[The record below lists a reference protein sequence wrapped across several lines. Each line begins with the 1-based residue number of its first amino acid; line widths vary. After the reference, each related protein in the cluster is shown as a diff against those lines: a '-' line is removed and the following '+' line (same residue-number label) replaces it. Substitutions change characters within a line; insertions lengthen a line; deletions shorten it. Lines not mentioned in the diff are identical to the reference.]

1 MAHYIVPFDRGLAR
15 GERGCA
21 RQDPVGLLPNRR
33 VNEPVREWL
42 KGLYREDR
50 LAVGLDL
57 QRVQHRWP
65 VGMRLC
71 RSLGG
76 GLWEVRTSLPSRT
89 ISRVFI
95 CFHDG
100 RLFALHAIVKK
111 TQQTPNE
118 ALLLARKRM
127 KDVDD
132 G

>member
-1 MAHYIVPFDRGLAR
+1 MNEGAPAKIPLVFFRTDA
-15 GERGCA
+15 A
-21 RQDPVGLLPNRR
+21 
-33 VNEPVREWL
+33 NEPVREWL

-65 VGMRLC
+65 VGMPLC

>member
-1 MAHYIVPFDRGLAR
+1 MNPAKPSKIPLVFYRSG
-15 GERGCA
+15 GG
-21 RQDPVGLLPNRR
+21 
-33 VNEPVREWL
+33 NEPVRDWL
-42 KGLYREDR
+42 KALDRDDR

-65 VGMRLC
+65 VGMPLC
-71 RSLGG
+71 KSLGS

-89 ISRVFI
+89 IARVFI

-100 RLFALHAIVKK
+100 ELYGLHAIVKK

-118 ALLLARKRM
+118 ALILARKRM
-127 KDVDD
+127 KDIEH

>member
-1 MAHYIVPFDRGLAR
+1 MNESSPAKIPLVFYRTDA
-15 GERGCA
+15 A
-21 RQDPVGLLPNRR
+21 
-33 VNEPVREWL
+33 NEPVRDWL
-42 KGLYREDR
+42 KALDRGDR

-65 VGMRLC
+65 VGMPLC

-76 GLWEVRTSLPSRT
+76 GLWEVRTSLPSRA

-127 KDVDD
+127 KDVEH